1 MGLLSNPEAI
11 ASSAGASCLRKE
23 AVAAAAAGAASTTW
37 KEEGG
42 RFAHLY
48 LTRERITIA
57 TTAICIP
64 HRTRALLYR
73 PFSFVRTPYFV
84 AEETGDGRGIIC
96 NQFPNRR
103 RSRRISTRLFL
114 PRSFAEDSNAA
125 LSANVPEAMGV
136 TDPAIEI
143 RFKKWDDWTARSA
156 DSATFAFLLLQL
168 PQIYLNFRNL
178 TDGNTSALSAVPW
191 MGQLTSLLG
200 NLALLSYFAGKQE
213 RGAMVV
219 QAVGVISTLVV
230 LSQLAIAEAMPL
242 PAFLATAST
251 ATVSLL
257 LNYLSL
263 KNKISARIWQLWG
276 EAVTVGAAAVL
287 PQVLWSTFNTY
298 FTPSILPGCFG
309 GAVALIMVV
318 LARLDKLSAL
328 GVKILKA
335 MSAWTATLL
344 FMWGPVAQMWTN
356 YLNPSNIKGLSVY
369 TVLLA
374 MIGNGLLLPRAL
386 FTRDL
391 MWFVGSSWGTLMQG
405 LGILISMYIYD
416 CIDQNLFYGI
426 TATVILWIGSMFV
439 RDAKA
444 CSLAGPLQSFSELIS
459 GRVPE

>member
-1 MGLLSNPEAI
+1 M
-11 ASSAGASCLRKE
+11 
-23 AVAAAAAGAASTTW
+23 AVAATAPPKVVSYIETNHCWSGIYNPIRLLP
-37 KEEGG
+37 GIN
-42 RFAHLY
+42 Y
-48 LTRERITIA
+48 LTLVARHKPNISLNFQCSLNIQELIHHNSKRPWKPSQ
-57 TTAICIP
+57 CIP
-64 HRTRALLYR
+64 SSSSRAFQR
-73 PFSFVRTPYFV
+73 
-84 AEETGDGRGIIC
+84 D
-96 NQFPNRR
+96 Q
-103 RSRRISTRLFL
+103 
-114 PRSFAEDSNAA
+114 AA
-125 LSANVPEAMGV
+125 CDLKHHPSSV
-136 TDPAIEI
+136 DLIKI

-200 NLALLSYFAGKQE
+200 NLALLSYFAGKKE
-213 RGAMVV
+213 RGAMFV

-230 LSQLAIAEAMPL
+230 LSQLAIAQAMPL

-251 ATVSLL
+251 VTVGLL

-276 EAVTVGAAAVL
+276 EVVTVGAAAVL
-287 PQVLWSTFNTY
+287 PQVMWSTFDTY
-298 FTPSILPGCFG
+298 FTPSILPGFFG

-328 GVKILKA
+328 GMKILKA

-416 CIDQNLFYGI
+416 CIDQKLFYGI
-426 TATVILWIGSMFV
+426 TATVILWIGFMFV

-459 GRVPE
+459 GRPPE